1 MAEAA
6 MTPVPPPTSH
16 ALTVDLEDWHQLLH
30 RRVTGE
36 TIPPTRAV
44 VEATHALLAL
54 LDEAG
59 VRATFFVVGSVADA
73 YPGLVR
79 EVAARGHEIGSHTYG
94 HELIYRLEP
103 RAFKADLERSRAQ
116 LQELTG
122 QPVLG
127 FRAPEFSV
135 GSLGHWSF
143 EVIAEAGFRYDSSV
157 FPMPGARY
165 GIPDAP
171 RHPFAIETPGGTLH
185 EFPLATWDV
194 GRLRLPV
201 AGGSYFRLLPT
212 ALLRR
217 ALRDGEAAGRIA
229 VLYFHPY
236 EFSRRRLSLA
246 GLSWRQRLRPAHLK
260 LSVLHNAGTGLI
272 GWRLRSL
279 LAEFAFGPLGDTHA
293 RSVVEAGAPTP
304 PVLARAG
311 ISAGRE
317 E

>member
-1 MAEAA
+1 MAPI
-6 MTPVPPPTSH
+6 TPVTSH
-16 ALTVDLEDWHQLLH
+16 ALTVDLEDWHQLLY
-30 RRVTGE
+30 RRVTGQ
-36 TIPPTRAV
+36 TIPPARAA
-44 VEATHALLAL
+44 VEATHALLQL
-54 LDEAG
+54 LDETG

-73 YPGLVR
+73 YPELVR

-94 HELIYRLEP
+94 HELVYRLEP
-103 RAFKADLERSRAQ
+103 GAFKADLERSRAQ

-157 FPMPGARY
+157 FPVPGARY

-171 RHPFAIETPGGTLH
+171 RHPFAIETPSGTLH

-201 AGGSYFRLLPT
+201 AGGSYFRLLPRR
-212 ALLRR
+212 LLRR
-217 ALRDGEAAGRIA
+217 ALLDGAAAGRTA

-260 LSVLHNAGTGLI
+260 FNVLHNAGTGLI
-272 GWRLRSL
+272 GRRLRSL
-279 LAEFAFGPLGDTHA
+279 LAEFAFGRLGDIYAHCA
-293 RSVVEAGAPTP
+293 ANGGAPDLKAVAWAATG
-304 PVLARAG
+304 V
-311 ISAGRE
+311 GRE

>member
-1 MAEAA
+1 MMPEAPMTA
-6 MTPVPPPTSH
+6 MTSH

-30 RRVTGE
+30 RRVTGKS
-36 TIPPTRAV
+36 IAPTRAA

-54 LDEAG
+54 LDETG
-59 VRATFFVVGSVADA
+59 VRATFFVVGSVAAA
-73 YPGLVR
+73 YPELVR

-143 EVIAEAGFRYDSSV
+143 EVIAEVGFRYDSSV
-157 FPMPGARY
+157 FPVPGARY

-171 RHPFAIETPGGTLH
+171 RQPFAIETPSGTLH

-201 AGGSYFRLLPT
+201 AGGSYFRLLPRR
-212 ALLRR
+212 LLRR
-217 ALRDGEAAGRIA
+217 AMLDGEAAGRTA

-236 EFSRRRLSLA
+236 EFSRRRLTLA

-260 LSVLHNAGTGLI
+260 FSVLHNAGTGLI
-272 GWRLRSL
+272 GRRLRPL
-279 LAEFAFGPLGDTHA
+279 LAQFAFGPLGDIYA
-293 RSVVEAGAPTP
+293 RSVVEAGAPAP
-304 PVLARAG
+304 PVLARAVTG
-311 ISAGRE
+311 VGSE